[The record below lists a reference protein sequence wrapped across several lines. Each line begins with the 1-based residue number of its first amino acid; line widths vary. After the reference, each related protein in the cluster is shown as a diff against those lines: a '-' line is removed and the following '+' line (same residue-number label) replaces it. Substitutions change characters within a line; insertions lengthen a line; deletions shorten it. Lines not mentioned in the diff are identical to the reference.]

1 MFVLQAMDKLED
13 SELIYALR
21 WVWNMLVLKTSTS
34 GMECT
39 SLKNAVNRTAKN
51 IFLRR
56 FATENL
62 VNPELTGSSVR
73 HQAYLAV

>member
-1 MFVLQAMDKLED
+1 
-13 SELIYALR
+13 
-21 WVWNMLVLKTSTS
+21 
-34 GMECT
+34 MECT

-62 VNPELTGSSVR
+62 ANPELTGSSVR